1 MMTMTNITQNSFQNE
16 KDLNIDLRA
25 GDVRY

>member
-1 MMTMTNITQNSFQNE
+1 MMTMTNITQNTFQNE